1 MWARHPEGV
10 DNMNRPDGRA
20 VDALRPV
27 KITRSVLMHPEGS
40 CLIEMG
46 NTHVLC
52 TATVEETVPRWM
64 RDTKGGWVTAE
75 YGMLPRSTNERVQRG
90 RVGGRGME
98 IQRLIGRALRAI
110 TDTDALGERCI
121 TIDCDVLQADGGTR
135 CASVTGGFVALVEA
149 LDWLRRERGAFTRLP
164 LRDLVAA
171 VSVGVVQNHPV
182 LDLCYAEDF
191 EAQVD
196 MNVVAT
202 GRGLLVEVQGTAEGF
217 PFTRQRHEE
226 MLDLALQGV
235 KELMSAQREALGQ
248 LV

>member
-1 MWARHPEGV
+1 
-10 DNMNRPDGRA
+10 MNRPDGRA
-20 VDALRPV
+20 LAALRPV

-64 RDTKGGWVTAE
+64 REGKGGWVTAE
-75 YGMLPRSTNERVQRG
+75 YGMLPRSTNERIQRG

-121 TIDCDVLQADGGTR
+121 TVDCDVLQADGGTR

-149 LDWLRRERGAFTRLP
+149 MDWLRRERNAFTRLP

-171 VSVGVVQNHPV
+171 VSVGVVQNQPV

-226 MLDLALQGV
+226 MLDLAMSGV
-235 KELMSAQREALGQ
+235 KELVGIQREVLGE

>member
-1 MWARHPEGV
+1 
-10 DNMNRPDGRA
+10 MNRPDGRA
-20 VDALRPV
+20 LAALRPV

-64 RDTKGGWVTAE
+64 REGKGGWVTAE
-75 YGMLPRSTNERVQRG
+75 YGMLPRSTNERIQRG

-121 TIDCDVLQADGGTR
+121 TVDCDVLQADGGTR

-149 LDWLRRERGAFTRLP
+149 MDWLRRERNAFTRLP

-171 VSVGVVQNHPV
+171 VSVGVVQNQPV
-182 LDLCYAEDF
+182 LDLCYVEDF

-226 MLDLALQGV
+226 ILDLAMSGV
-235 KELMSAQREALGQ
+235 KELVGIQREVLGE

>member
-1 MWARHPEGV
+1 
-10 DNMNRPDGRA
+10 MNRSDGRA
-20 VDALRPV
+20 VAALRPV

-64 RDTKGGWVTAE
+64 REGKGGWVTAE
-75 YGMLPRSTNERVQRG
+75 YGMLPRSTNERIQRG

-149 LDWLRRERGAFTRLP
+149 MDWLRRERNAFTRLP

-171 VSVGVVQNHPV
+171 VSVGVVQNQPV

-226 MLDLALQGV
+226 MLDLAMGGV
-235 KELMSAQREALGQ
+235 KELIGIQREVLGE

>member
-1 MWARHPEGV
+1 
-10 DNMNRPDGRA
+10 MNRPDGRA
-20 VDALRPV
+20 VAALRPV

-64 RDTKGGWVTAE
+64 REGKGGWITAE
-75 YGMLPRSTNERVQRG
+75 YGMLPRSTNERIQRG

-121 TIDCDVLQADGGTR
+121 TVDCDVLQADGGTR

-149 LDWLRRERGAFTRLP
+149 MDWLRRERNAFTRLP

-171 VSVGVVQNHPV
+171 VSVGVVQNQPV
-182 LDLCYAEDF
+182 LDLCYVEDF

-226 MLDLALQGV
+226 MLDLAMSGV
-235 KELMSAQREALGQ
+235 KELVGIQREVLGE

>member
-1 MWARHPEGV
+1 
-10 DNMNRPDGRA
+10 MNRSDGRA
-20 VDALRPV
+20 ADALRSV
-27 KITRSVLMHPEGS
+27 KVTRSVLMHPEGS

-46 NTHVLC
+46 NTRVLC
-52 TATVEETVPRWM
+52 TATVDDAVPRWM
-64 RDTKGGWVTAE
+64 KSAGAGWVTAE
-75 YGMLPRSTNERVQRG
+75 YGMLPRSTNERIQRG
-90 RVGGRGME
+90 KVGGRAME
-98 IQRLIGRALRAI
+98 IQRLIGRALRAV
-110 TDTDALGERCI
+110 TDLDALGERCL

-149 LDWLRRERGAFTRLP
+149 LDWLRRERNAFTRLP

-171 VSVGVVQNHPV
+171 VSVGVVQGYPV

-217 PFTRQRHEE
+217 PFSRQRHDE
-226 MLDLALQGV
+226 MLSLALTGV
-235 KELMSAQREALGQ
+235 QQLVSVQRETLGE

>member
-1 MWARHPEGV
+1 M
-10 DNMNRPDGRA
+10 MNRPDGRA
-20 VDALRPV
+20 VAALRPV

-64 RDTKGGWVTAE
+64 REGKGGWVTAE
-75 YGMLPRSTNERVQRG
+75 YGMLPRSTNERIQRG

-121 TIDCDVLQADGGTR
+121 TVDCDVLQADGGTR

-149 LDWLRRERGAFTRLP
+149 MDWLRRERNAFTRLP

-171 VSVGVVQNHPV
+171 VSVGVVQNQPV
-182 LDLCYAEDF
+182 LDLCYVEDF

-226 MLDLALQGV
+226 MLDLAMSGV
-235 KELMSAQREALGQ
+235 KELVGIQREVLGE

>member
-1 MWARHPEGV
+1 
-10 DNMNRPDGRA
+10 MNRPDGRA
-20 VDALRPV
+20 VAALRPV

-64 RDTKGGWVTAE
+64 REGKGGWVTAE
-75 YGMLPRSTNERVQRG
+75 YGMLPRSTNERIQRG

-121 TIDCDVLQADGGTR
+121 TVDCDVLQADGGTR

-149 LDWLRRERGAFTRLP
+149 MDWIRRNAFTRLP

-171 VSVGVVQNHPV
+171 VSVGVVQNQPV
-182 LDLCYAEDF
+182 LDLCYVEDF

-226 MLDLALQGV
+226 MLDLAMSGV
-235 KELMSAQREALGQ
+235 KELVGIQREVLGE

>member
-1 MWARHPEGV
+1 
-10 DNMNRPDGRA
+10 MNRPDGRA
-20 VDALRPV
+20 LAALRPV

-64 RDTKGGWVTAE
+64 REGKGGWVTAE
-75 YGMLPRSTNERVQRG
+75 YGMLPRSTNERIQRG

-121 TIDCDVLQADGGTR
+121 TVDCDVLQADGGTR

-149 LDWLRRERGAFTRLP
+149 MDWLRRERNAFTRLP

-171 VSVGVVQNHPV
+171 VSVGVVQNQPV
-182 LDLCYAEDF
+182 LDLCYVEDF

-226 MLDLALQGV
+226 MLDLAMSGV
-235 KELMSAQREALGQ
+235 KELVGIQREVLGE

>member
-1 MWARHPEGV
+1 
-10 DNMNRPDGRA
+10 MNRPDGRA
-20 VDALRPV
+20 VAALRPV

-64 RDTKGGWVTAE
+64 REGKGGWVTAE
-75 YGMLPRSTNERVQRG
+75 YGMLPRSTNERIQRG

-121 TIDCDVLQADGGTR
+121 TVDCDVLQADGGTR

-149 LDWLRRERGAFTRLP
+149 MDWLRRERNAFTRLP

-171 VSVGVVQNHPV
+171 VSVGVVQNQPV

-226 MLDLALQGV
+226 MLDLAMSGV
-235 KELMSAQREALGQ
+235 KELVGIQREVLGE

>member
-1 MWARHPEGV
+1 
-10 DNMNRPDGRA
+10 MNRPDGRA
-20 VDALRPV
+20 VAALRPV

-64 RDTKGGWVTAE
+64 REGKGGWVTAE
-75 YGMLPRSTNERVQRG
+75 YGMLPRSTNERIQRG

-121 TIDCDVLQADGGTR
+121 TVDCDVLQADGGTR

-149 LDWLRRERGAFTRLP
+149 MDWLRRERNAFTRLP

-171 VSVGVVQNHPV
+171 VSVGVVQNQPV

-217 PFTRQRHEE
+217 PFTRQRHED
-226 MLDLALQGV
+226 MLDLAMSGV
-235 KELMSAQREALGQ
+235 KELVGIQREVLGE

>member
-1 MWARHPEGV
+1 VA
-10 DNMNRPDGRA
+10 
-20 VDALRPV
+20 ALRPV

-64 RDTKGGWVTAE
+64 REGKGGWVTAE
-75 YGMLPRSTNERVQRG
+75 YGMLPRSTNERIQRG

-121 TIDCDVLQADGGTR
+121 TVDCDVLQADGGTR

-149 LDWLRRERGAFTRLP
+149 MDWLRRERNAFTRLP

-171 VSVGVVQNHPV
+171 VSVGVVQNQPV

-226 MLDLALQGV
+226 MLDLAMSGV
-235 KELMSAQREALGQ
+235 KELVGIQREVLGE

>member
-1 MWARHPEGV
+1 
-10 DNMNRPDGRA
+10 MNRPDGRSLA
-20 VDALRPV
+20 ALRPV

-64 RDTKGGWVTAE
+64 REGKGGWVTAE
-75 YGMLPRSTNERVQRG
+75 YGMLPRSTNERIQRG

-121 TIDCDVLQADGGTR
+121 TVDCDVLQADGGTR

-149 LDWLRRERGAFTRLP
+149 MDWLRRERNAFTRLP

-171 VSVGVVQNHPV
+171 VSVGVVQNQPV

-226 MLDLALQGV
+226 MLDLAMSGV
-235 KELMSAQREALGQ
+235 KELVGIQREVLGE

>member
-1 MWARHPEGV
+1 
-10 DNMNRPDGRA
+10 MNRADGRSA
-20 VDALRPV
+20 DALRPV

-52 TATVEETVPRWM
+52 TATVEDSVPRWM
-64 RDTKGGWVTAE
+64 RDAKSGWVTAE
-75 YGMLPRSTNERVQRG
+75 YGMLPRSTGDRIQRG
-90 RVGGRGME
+90 RTGGRGME

-110 TDTDALGERCI
+110 TDMDALGERSI

-149 LDWLRRERGAFTRLP
+149 LDWLRRERKAFNRLP

-171 VSVGVVQNHPV
+171 VSVGVVQGQP
-182 LDLCYAEDF
+182 LADLCYKEDF

-202 GRGLLVEVQGTAEGF
+202 GRGLLVEVQGTAESF
-217 PFTRQRHEE
+217 PFTRQRHDE
-226 MLDLALQGV
+226 MLDLALGGV
-235 KELMSAQREALGQ
+235 QQLVQIQREVLGE

>member
-1 MWARHPEGV
+1 
-10 DNMNRPDGRA
+10 MNRPDGRA
-20 VDALRPV
+20 VAALRPV

-64 RDTKGGWVTAE
+64 REGKGGWVTAE
-75 YGMLPRSTNERVQRG
+75 YGMLPRSTNERIQRG

-121 TIDCDVLQADGGTR
+121 TVDCDVLQADGGTR

-149 LDWLRRERGAFTRLP
+149 MDWLRRERNAFTRLP

-171 VSVGVVQNHPV
+171 VSVGVVQNQPV
-182 LDLCYAEDF
+182 LDLCYVEDF

-226 MLDLALQGV
+226 MLDLAMSGV
-235 KELMSAQREALGQ
+235 KELVGIQREVLGE

>member
-1 MWARHPEGV
+1 
-10 DNMNRPDGRA
+10 
-20 VDALRPV
+20 
-27 KITRSVLMHPEGS
+27 
-40 CLIEMG
+40 
-46 NTHVLC
+46 
-52 TATVEETVPRWM
+52 
-64 RDTKGGWVTAE
+64 
-75 YGMLPRSTNERVQRG
+75 
-90 RVGGRGME
+90 ME

-121 TIDCDVLQADGGTR
+121 TVDCDVLQADGGTR

-149 LDWLRRERGAFTRLP
+149 MDWLRRERNAFTRLP

-171 VSVGVVQNHPV
+171 VSVGVVQNQPV

-226 MLDLALQGV
+226 MLDLAMSGV
-235 KELMSAQREALGQ
+235 KELVGIQREVLGE

>member
-1 MWARHPEGV
+1 M
-10 DNMNRPDGRA
+10 MNRPDGRA
-20 VDALRPV
+20 VAALRPV

-64 RDTKGGWVTAE
+64 REGKGGWVTAE
-75 YGMLPRSTNERVQRG
+75 YGMLPRSTNERIQRG

-121 TIDCDVLQADGGTR
+121 TVDCDVLQADGGTR

-149 LDWLRRERGAFTRLP
+149 MDWLRRERNAFTRLP

-171 VSVGVVQNHPV
+171 VSVGVVQNQPV

-226 MLDLALQGV
+226 MLDLAMSGV
-235 KELMSAQREALGQ
+235 KELVGIQREVLGE